1 CFCRLLCRVTAELT
15 HGNTSI
21 AQTLDFQGGLTRVL
35 TLPPIPGSIS
45 QNSLV
50 SLTVRGYK
58 GDSLIFS
65 NTTVLS
71 FNLKNVSSV
80 IQTDKSRCQPGDT
93 IRVRVV
99 SVRLDNN
106 PYKGRVD
113 VSV

>member
-1 CFCRLLCRVTAELT
+1 MLLNSL
-15 HGNTSI
+15 
-21 AQTLDFQGGLTRVL
+21 Q
-35 TLPPIPGSIS
+35 IPGSIS
-45 QNSLV
+45 QNSLL
-50 SLTVRGYK
+50 SLTVRGYS

-71 FNLKNVSSV
+71 FKLKNISSV

-99 SVRLDNN
+99 SVRLDNR

-113 VSV
+113 VSVQVGFWCVKEQSWGSEWFF